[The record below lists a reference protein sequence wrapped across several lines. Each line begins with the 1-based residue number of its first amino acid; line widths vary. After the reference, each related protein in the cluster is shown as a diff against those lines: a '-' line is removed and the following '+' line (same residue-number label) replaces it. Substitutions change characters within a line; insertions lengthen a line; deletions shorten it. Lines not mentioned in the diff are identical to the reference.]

1 MATDMVIGNIY
12 ILESDATDN
21 IDWVPNVDNIILGA
35 LYTEGTEYIKLEI
48 PQKYKIQFRTGIT
61 VTDSGAGTSFDR
73 RAARRAYLMLANG
86 IETSRDNAALVR
98 NFFMLD
104 RHTSGTASVF
114 KRYYL
119 VIKWGATDYE
129 PFIDASSTSRDYCK
143 GVVINGDTEWDEDT
157 SLVAIVRLNWRSVW

>member
-1 MATDMVIGNIY
+1 MVTGYIY
-12 ILESDATDN
+12 ILESDAADN
-21 IDWVPNVDNIILGA
+21 INWVHTVDNIILGA

-48 PQKYKIQFRTGIT
+48 PRKYKIAFKTGIT
-61 VTDSGAGTSFDR
+61 VTDSGAGSSFDR

-86 IETSRDNAALVR
+86 IETSRSNAAVVR

-104 RHTSGTASVF
+104 RHTSGAAATF

-129 PFIDASSTSRDYCK
+129 PFIDASSMSRDYCK
-143 GVVINGDTEWDEDT
+143 GVVIDGETEWSEDEP
-157 SLVAIVRLNWRSVW
+157 LVATVRLNWRSVW